1 MSRATVLAR
10 GRRAAEAGMTDT
22 CTIRRVTGQTT
33 DEVTGAV
40 TPTYLSPD
48 PYTGRCRVQQAQAQA
63 EQHTAGQ
70 DYQLLLHL
78 EVQLP
83 ISVTGL
89 QVGDEVTVTAA
100 VHDPDLVGR
109 VFLIR
114 DLMHKS
120 AATARRV
127 SVLEKTGS

>member
-10 GRRAAEAGMTDT
+10 GRRAALASMADT
-22 CTIRRVTGQTT
+22 CTIRRVAGQVTDKNTGN
-33 DEVTGAV
+33 VTA
-40 TPTYLSPD
+40 TYATL
-48 PYTGRCRVQQAQAQA
+48 YAGKCRVQSAKAQG
-63 EQHTAGQ
+63 EQHTAGE

-89 QVGDEVTVTAA
+89 QVADQMTITAA
-100 VHDPDLVGR
+100 VNDPDLAGR
-109 VFLIR
+109 TFLIR

-120 AATARRV
+120 EATARRV
-127 SVLEKTGS
+127 SVLEKTGT